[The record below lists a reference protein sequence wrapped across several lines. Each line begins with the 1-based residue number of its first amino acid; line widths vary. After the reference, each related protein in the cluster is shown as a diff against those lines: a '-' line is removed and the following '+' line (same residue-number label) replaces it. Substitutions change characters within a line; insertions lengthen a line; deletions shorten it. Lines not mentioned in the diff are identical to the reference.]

1 MNAQLAISF
10 GQASS
15 AGVKPENQDCYAIEI
30 PAEPLA
36 TTKGIVIA
44 LADGVSG
51 SEAGRAASHAAIKGF
66 MADYFSTPESWTVK
80 TSVQK
85 ILSALNQ
92 WLHRNSQRRYET
104 QNAMV
109 TTFSAL
115 ILKSNSAYVF
125 HVGDSRIY
133 RLRGDTLEQLTQ
145 DHRVIISQDKTYL
158 SRALGMDL
166 RLDVDFRE
174 FPLELGDRF
183 IFVTDGVYEFI
194 RDDQYKVLIQA
205 ANDLTAAAN
214 DIMTMALHNGSD
226 DNLTCQI
233 VEINNLPGSNAT
245 DFYQRLLELPFPP
258 PLEPGHSIDGYKIIR
273 QLHSTKRTEVYLAL
287 DPHTQTTIVIKAPS
301 INYNDDPRFI
311 NQFLHEEWVGRRINN
326 PHVLKVLE
334 IKQKRTFLY
343 YVTEYLSGKTLR
355 QWITD
360 NPRPDLQQVRTIV
373 EQIAKGLRAFH
384 RLEMVHQD
392 LKPEN
397 ILIDEH
403 ETVKIIDFGSTKI
416 AGVEEISIPLQ
427 DNSALGTVN
436 YSAPEYL
443 LDLPGSNR
451 SDIFSLGVIA
461 YQLLTGHLPYN
472 KTLTSRNLNLVH
484 YVSAREYLPELP
496 LWVNKALEKAVA
508 INPEERYGLLS
519 EFTHALSQPDT
530 NALKSEF
537 VPLLKRN
544 PLRFWQVM
552 SASLFFSNLVLL
564 YLLLR

>member
-15 AGVKPENQDCYAIEI
+15 AGIKPENQDCYAIEI

-51 SEAGRAASHAAIKGF
+51 SEAGREASHAAIKGF
-66 MADYFSTPESWTVK
+66 MSDYFSTPESWTVK

-92 WLHRNSQRRYET
+92 WLHRNSQRRFET

-133 RLRGDTLEQLTQ
+133 RLRNDMLEQLTQ
-145 DHRVIISQDKTYL
+145 DHRVVISQDKAYL

-194 RDDQYKVLIQA
+194 RDEQYQIQIQA
-205 ANDLTAAAN
+205 AQDLTAAAN
-214 DIMTMALHNGSD
+214 AIMAMALHNGSD

-233 VEINNLPGSNAT
+233 VEINNLPGNNAT
-245 DFYQRLLELPFPP
+245 DFYQRLVELPFPP
-258 PLEPGHSIDGYKIIR
+258 PLEPGQTIDGYKIVR

-287 DPHTQTTIVIKAPS
+287 DPQTQMTVVIKAPS

-334 IKQKRTFLY
+334 VKQKRTFLY
-343 YVTEYLSGKTLR
+343 YVTEYLSGTTLR
-355 QWITD
+355 QWMTD
-360 NPRPDLQQVRTIV
+360 NPRPELQKVRTIV

-416 AGVEEISIPLQ
+416 AGVEEISNPLH
-427 DNSALGTVN
+427 DNTALGTVN

-443 LDLPGSNR
+443 SNLPGTNR
-451 SDIFSLGVIA
+451 SDIFSLGVIT

-472 KTLTSRNLNLVH
+472 KTLSARNLNLVH
-484 YVSAREYLPELP
+484 YVSAREYLPDLP
-496 LWVNKALEKAVA
+496 LWVNKAMEKAVA
-508 INPEERYGLLS
+508 INPEQRFGLLS

-530 NALKSEF
+530 NALKNEF

-544 PLRFWQVM
+544 PLRFWQVI
-552 SASLFFSNLVLL
+552 SAILFFINLVLL
-564 YLLLR
+564 YVLLR

>member
-15 AGVKPENQDCYAIEI
+15 AGIKPENQDCYAIEI
-30 PAEPLA
+30 PDEPLA

-51 SEAGRAASHAAIKGF
+51 SEAGREASHAAIKGF
-66 MADYFSTPESWTVK
+66 LADYFSTPESWTVK

-109 TTFSAL
+109 TTFSTL
-115 ILKSNSAYVF
+115 ILKSNSAYLF

-133 RLRGDTLEQLTQ
+133 RLRNDTLEQLTQ
-145 DHRVIISQDKTYL
+145 DHRVVISQDKTYL

-174 FPLELGDRF
+174 FPLEIGDRF
-183 IFVTDGVYEFI
+183 ILVTDGVYEFI
-194 RDDQYKVLIQA
+194 REEQYKIIIHAADDLTIA
-205 ANDLTAAAN
+205 ANSITA
-214 DIMTMALHNGSD
+214 MALANGSD

-233 VEINNLPGSNAT
+233 IEIRDLPGNNAT
-245 DFYQRLLELPFPP
+245 DFYQRLIELPFPP
-258 PLEPGHSIDGYKIIR
+258 PLDPGQILDGYKIIR

-287 DPHTQTTIVIKAPS
+287 APQSQNTVIIKAPS

-311 NQFLHEEWVGRRINN
+311 NQFLHEEWVGRRINS

-334 IKQKRTFLY
+334 IHQKRTFLY
-343 YVTEYLSGKTLR
+343 YVTEFVSGKTLR
-355 QWITD
+355 QWMTD
-360 NPRPDLQQVRTIV
+360 NPKPQLQQVRNIV
-373 EQIAKGLRAFH
+373 DQIAKGLRAFH

-397 ILIDEH
+397 IMIDEH
-403 ETVKIIDFGSTKI
+403 GTVKIIDFGSTKI
-416 AGVEEISIPLQ
+416 AGIEEISTPLL

-443 LDLPGSNR
+443 INLPGNNR
-451 SDIFSLGVIA
+451 SDIFSLGVIT
-461 YQLLTGHLPYN
+461 YQLLCGRLPYN
-472 KTLTSRNLNLVH
+472 KSLSARNLNLVH
-484 YVSAREYLPELP
+484 YVSVREYLPELP
-496 LWVNKALEKAVA
+496 AWLDKAMEKAVA
-508 INPEERYGLLS
+508 INPEQRYGLLS

-530 NALKSEF
+530 NSLKNEF
-537 VPLLKRN
+537 VPLLQRN
-544 PLRFWQVM
+544 PLRFWQWM
-552 SASLFFSNLVLL
+552 STILFLINLVLL